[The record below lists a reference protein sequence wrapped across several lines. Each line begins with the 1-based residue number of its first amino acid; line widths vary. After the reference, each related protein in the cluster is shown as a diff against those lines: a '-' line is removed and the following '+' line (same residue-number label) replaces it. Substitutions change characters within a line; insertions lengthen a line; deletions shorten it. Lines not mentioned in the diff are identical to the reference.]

1 MDPLDPAARFL
12 VPKLV
17 SLASP
22 PQLGGQFG
30 VVAPQTQVHRSRF
43 EQVPGPQEDLGL
55 IERLGH
61 EIHGAGGQRPISG
74 LLCRVRGEDDYREVL
89 VGGNHARE
97 RLEDGET
104 IQMGHVEVQ
113 QHQIGHD
120 LLEGGQHL
128 AGVGHAMKLNH
139 AGPTEDLPKQFDV
152 GLLVVDDQHD
162 RLGQVSQRE
171 RLRQAGRAAH
181 ALGVWRHRWP
191 YRHTQCR
198 T

>member
-120 LLEGGQHL
+120 LLLPLHVASDHL
-128 AGVGHAMKLNH
+128 VLAREHFGAAQMIQRPPLGRRHQPRAGFFRN
-139 AGPTEDLPKQFDV
+139 
-152 GLLVVDDQHD
+152 
-162 RLGQVSQRE
+162 
-171 RLRQAGRAAH
+171 AGRGPM
-181 ALGVWRHRWP
+181 L
-191 YRHTQCR
+191 
-198 T
+198 